1 MRIFLCAG
9 EPSGDVHGANL
20 VRALRQARPDVEC
33 VGFGGER
40 MEAAGCRLLYP
51 LTRIAV
57 MWFLRVLLRAPQF
70 LRLLAQA
77 DRFFRDERPDAVV
90 LIDFPGFNWHLAR
103 LAHARGIPVFYFV
116 APQLWAWAGWRVR
129 KMRRTVDH
137 VLCTLP
143 FEEEWYRARA
153 VDAHYIGHPYFDE
166 LTRQQPDP
174 AFLEAQQ
181 SRPGPVVGLLPGSRN
196 QEIERNFAT
205 LLRAA
210 AGVHAA
216 RPDARFLVACLHPA
230 QKEQAESYLRRHPA
244 LAALPVEVHSG
255 RTTEIIR
262 AARACVAVSGSVG
275 LELLYHGKPAVV
287 LYRISRLD
295 LAVGRWFM
303 TCRYISLVNLLADKE
318 LFPEYLSHRCEAR
331 AAAGHVLRWL
341 NDPAAYDGVCRELAE
356 LRQRVAVPG
365 ACERAADYLLRTLA
379 GREPLAA

>member
-20 VRALRQARPDVEC
+20 IRALRQRRPDVEC
-33 VGFGGER
+33 VGFGGEQ
-40 MEAAGCRLLYP
+40 MEAAGARLLYP

-57 MWFLRVLLRAPQF
+57 MWFLRVLLRVPQF

-77 DRFFRDERPDAVV
+77 DRSFRDHRPDAVV
-90 LIDFPGFNWHLAR
+90 LIDFPGFNWHVAR

-116 APQLWAWAGWRVR
+116 APQLWAWAGWRVG

-143 FEEEWYRARA
+143 FEEEWYRSRG
-153 VDAHYIGHPYFDE
+153 VDAHYIGHPFFDE
-166 LTRQQPDP
+166 LIQQRVDE
-174 AFLEAQQ
+174 AFLEAQR

-196 QEIERNFAT
+196 QEVERNLST
-205 LLRAA
+205 LVRAA
-210 AGVHAA
+210 TAIHAA
-216 RPDARFLVACLHPA
+216 RPDARFLVACLRPA
-230 QKEQAESYLRRHPA
+230 QKEHVEAYLRRHPA
-244 LAALPVEVHSG
+244 AALPIEVHSG
-255 RTTEIIR
+255 RTPEIIR
-262 AARACVAVSGSVG
+262 AARACVCVSGSVG

-303 TCRYISLVNLLADKE
+303 TCRYISLVNLLAGKE
-318 LFPEYLSHRCEAR
+318 LFPEYLTHRCEAR
-331 AAAGHVLRWL
+331 AVSDHVLRWL
-341 NDPAAYDGVCRELAE
+341 NDAAAYEAVCRELAE
-356 LRQRVAVPG
+356 LKERVAAPG

-379 GREPLAA
+379 AGEPLAA

>member
-20 VRALRQARPDVEC
+20 IRALRQRRPDVDC

-57 MWFLRVLLRAPQF
+57 MWFLRVLLRAPHF
-70 LRLLAQA
+70 LRLLSQA
-77 DRFFRDERPDAVV
+77 DRFFRDHRPDAVV

-116 APQLWAWAGWRVR
+116 APQLWAWAGWRIG

-143 FEEEWYRARA
+143 FEEEWYRARG
-153 VDAHYIGHPYFDE
+153 VGAHYIGHPYFDE
-166 LTRQQPDP
+166 LTRQQPEA
-174 AFLEAQQ
+174 AFVAAQQ
-181 SRPGPVVGLLPGSRN
+181 ARPGPVIGLLPGSRN
-196 QEIERNFAT
+196 QEIERNLAT
-205 LLRAA
+205 LVRAA
-210 AGVHAA
+210 AAVHAA
-216 RPDARFLVACLHPA
+216 RPDARFLVACLQPA
-230 QKEQAESYLRRHPA
+230 QREYVEGYLRRHPP
-244 LAALPVEVHSG
+244 LPVEVHCG
-255 RTTEIIR
+255 RTPEIIR

-303 TCRYISLVNLLADKE
+303 TCPYISLVNLLAGKE
-318 LFPEYLSHRCEAR
+318 LFPEYLTHRCEAP
-331 AAAGHVLRWL
+331 AVSGHLLRWL
-341 NDPAAYDGVCRELAE
+341 NDPAAYDGACRELAD
-356 LRQRVAVPG
+356 LRQRVAAPG
-365 ACERAADYLLRTLA
+365 ACDRAADYLLRTLA
-379 GREPLAA
+379 GREREAA